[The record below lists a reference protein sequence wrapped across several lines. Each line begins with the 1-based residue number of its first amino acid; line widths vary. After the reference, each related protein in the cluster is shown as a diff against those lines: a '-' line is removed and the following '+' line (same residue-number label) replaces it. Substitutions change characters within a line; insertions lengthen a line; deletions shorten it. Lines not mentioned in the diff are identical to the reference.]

1 MPPSLL
7 ATWRILLDYSDVL
20 LRGLAVTIE
29 LSIISMA
36 VALVVGMVA
45 CLGCLSRFRAMRYPA
60 TLYVEFCRDTPILVQ
75 LIWVHFAW
83 PGLFGVKFTAWDSA
97 IVALALQSSGYLAEE
112 FRAGIE
118 SIDKG
123 QVEASQSLGMTY
135 LRLMRRIIVPQ
146 AVIRMMPGILNQFV
160 TCLKSTSIVSVI
172 AVPDLMYQAGMIATA
187 TFQPMQVYTM
197 IAVIYFLLVLL
208 IAFAVRQ
215 ASKRLPRFGSFGAM

>member
-1 MPPSLL
+1 MSWISI
-7 ATWRILLDYSDVL
+7 WRILQNYGGILMEGL
-20 LRGLAVTIE
+20 LVTVE
-29 LSIISMA
+29 LSIISMGL
-36 VALVVGMVA
+36 ALVVGMLA
-45 CLGCLSRFRAMRYPA
+45 CLASLSHLRVLRYPA

-83 PGLFGVKFTAWDSA
+83 PGLLGIRFTAWDSA
-97 IVALALQSSGYLAEE
+97 VIALMLQSSGYLAEE

-135 LRLMRRIIVPQ
+135 MRLMRRIIVPQ

-160 TCLKSTSIVSVI
+160 TCLKSTSIVSII
-172 AVPDLMYQAGMIATA
+172 AVPDLMYQAGLIASA
-187 TFQPMQVYTM
+187 TFQPMQVYTTV
-197 IAVIYFLLVLL
+197 AVMYFLLVLI

-215 ASKRLPRFGSFGAM
+215 ATKRLPRFGSFGAMT

>member
-1 MPPSLL
+1 MTWLSM
-7 ATWRILLDYSDVL
+7 WRILVNYGGVL
-20 LRGLAVTIE
+20 AEGLLVTIE
-29 LSIISMA
+29 LSIVSMGA
-36 VALVVGMVA
+36 ALAAGMLACVAS
-45 CLGCLSRFRAMRYPA
+45 LSHMRLLRYPA

-83 PGLFGVKFTAWDSA
+83 PGIFGVKFTAWDSA
-97 IVALALQSSGYLAEE
+97 VVALALQSSGYLAEE

-135 LRLMRRIIVPQ
+135 ARLMRRIIVPQ

-172 AVPDLMYQAGMIATA
+172 AVPDLMYQAGLIASS
-187 TFQPMQVYTM
+187 TFQPMQVYTTV
-197 IAVIYFLLVLL
+197 ALIYFLLVL
-208 IAFAVRQ
+208 IISFAVRQ
-215 ASKRLPRFGSFGAM
+215 ATNRLPHFGSFGAMS

>member
-1 MPPSLL
+1 MPASLL

-36 VALVVGMVA
+36 VALVVGMIA
-45 CLGCLSRFRAMRYPA
+45 CLGCLSHLRLLRYPA

-197 IAVIYFLLVLL
+197 IALIYFLLVLI

-215 ASKRLPRFGSFGAM
+215 ATKRLPRFGSLGAM